1 MRPRAARR
9 VRARWLWLIALALPA
24 CASSP
29 PSRTETAAIR
39 QIREEGVTLLVADQ
53 NVKFA
58 RRVADRGYIMEK
70 GHIRYS
76 DRLEALWANEDIVR
90 KYLAV

>member
-1 MRPRAARR
+1 M
-9 VRARWLWLIALALPA
+9 VKTLVG
-24 CASSP
+24 
-29 PSRTETAAIR
+29 AIG
-39 QIREEGVTLLVADQ
+39 QIQKEGVTLLVADQ

-76 DRLEALWANEDIVR
+76 GRLDELWANEEVVKR
-90 KYLAV
+90 YLAV